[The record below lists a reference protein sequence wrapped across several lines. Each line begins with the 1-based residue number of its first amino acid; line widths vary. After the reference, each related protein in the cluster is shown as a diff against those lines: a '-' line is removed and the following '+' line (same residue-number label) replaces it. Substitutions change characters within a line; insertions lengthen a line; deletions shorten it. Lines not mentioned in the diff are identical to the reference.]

1 MCLYEYLSICR
12 HVCVYTHVCACIHIY
27 THRDSDLDD
36 LLVLHSLSTVALDR
50 NLQVK
55 AKKRYQNPSCAVTI
69 EGRRCSLSFV
79 TDKH

>member
-1 MCLYEYLSICR
+1 M
-12 HVCVYTHVCACIHIY
+12 CVYVYVYTYVCACIHTH

-36 LLVLHSLSTVALDR
+36 LLVLHSLSTVAPDR